1 MNYRLDWSIQDGKLS
16 ADTGRIIVYGDGI
29 IRSNGP
35 SRDHNDLITSFAARY
50 RLSRDDVASKGFRFY
65 WRPVQKGLI
74 TISPVRRIDED
85 WACNHVEL
93 FDRLID
99 LEFGK

>member
-1 MNYRLDWSIQDGKLS
+1 MNYRIDWSIQDGKLS
-16 ADTGRIIVYGDGI
+16 ADTGRIIVYGNDI
-29 IRSNGP
+29 IHSNGP

-65 WRPVQKGLI
+65 WRPVTKGLI

-85 WACNHVEL
+85 WACNHVDM
-93 FDRLID
+93 FNKLID
-99 LEFGK
+99 KEFGT

>member
-1 MNYRLDWSIQDGKLS
+1 MNYRLDWSIQDGTLS
-16 ADTGRIIVYGDGI
+16 ADAGRIIVYGDGVI
-29 IRSNGP
+29 YSKGP
-35 SRDHNDLITSFAARY
+35 SRDHNDLITSFAARH

-65 WRPVQKGLI
+65 WKPVQKGLI

-93 FDRLID
+93 FNRLID
-99 LEFGK
+99 MEFGK

>member
-1 MNYRLDWSIQDGKLS
+1 MNYRLDWSILDGKLS
-16 ADTGRIIVYGDGI
+16 ADTGRIIVYGEGI
-29 IRSNGP
+29 IHSNGP

-50 RLSRDDVASKGFRFY
+50 RVSRDNVAAKGYRFY
-65 WRPVQKGLI
+65 WKPVEKGRI

-93 FDRLID
+93 FARLID
-99 LEFGK
+99 LEFGT